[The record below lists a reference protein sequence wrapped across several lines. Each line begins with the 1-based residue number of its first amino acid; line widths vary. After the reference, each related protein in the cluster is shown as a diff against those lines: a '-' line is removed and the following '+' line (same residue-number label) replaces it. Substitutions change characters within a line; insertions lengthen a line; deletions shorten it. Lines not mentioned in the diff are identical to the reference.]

1 MLPSRRATQRPIAPH
16 PRSPRSERITVRP
29 ALTQT
34 AQFPSVSAPVRRA
47 IDAAL
52 YGEALSADDGCALIR
67 ASGADLAA
75 AMAAAAELNLRA
87 RPHRR
92 VTYSR
97 KVFLPLTNL
106 CRDRCG
112 YCTFVK
118 GPGQA
123 GAHTMTP
130 DEVLAVA
137 RRGAELGCKEAL
149 FSLGDHPEWRHPE
162 MAEQLD
168 RLGYPSTPAYAAAM
182 AQLVLEETG
191 LLPHTN
197 CGVLSRDEMAALA
210 PWNVSMGIMLESV
223 SETLFEPGGAHYG
236 TTSKSPEQRIATLE
250 AAADFGVAMTTGI
263 LIGIGESLEDRVDS
277 LIAIRDAQGR
287 RGNIQEIIVQN
298 FRAKPSTRMRAA
310 AEPSLVDM
318 LRTQAAARLLLGPE
332 MNVESPPNLNADGC
346 GAYLLA
352 GNNDWGG
359 VSPLTK
365 DFINPEAAWPEVA
378 ALRAITAEAG
388 FELRERLALF
398 PDYAAS
404 GRWYPS
410 AAVAHRAGELVA
422 DDGYVRPESEV
433 R

>member
-1 MLPSRRATQRPIAPH
+1 
-16 PRSPRSERITVRP
+16 
-29 ALTQT
+29 
-34 AQFPSVSAPVRRA
+34 
-47 IDAAL
+47 
-52 YGEALSADDGCALIR
+52 
-67 ASGADLAA
+67 
-75 AMAAAAELNLRA
+75 MAAAAELNLRA

-137 RRGAELGCKEAL
+137 RRGAALGCKEAL

-168 RLGYPSTPAYAAAM
+168 RLGYASTPAYAAAM
-182 AQLVLEETG
+182 ARLVLEETG

-197 CGVLSRDEMAALA
+197 CGVLSPDEMAALA

-223 SETLFEPGGAHYG
+223 SEALFEPGGAHYG
-236 TTSKSPEQRIATLE
+236 AVSKSPEQRIATIE
-250 AAADFGVAMTTGI
+250 TAADAGVAMTTGI

-277 LIAIRDAQGR
+277 LIAIRDAQER

-318 LRTQAAARLLLGPE
+318 LRTQATARLLLGPD

-410 AAVAHRAGELVA
+410 AAVANRAAQLIA
-422 DDGYVRPESEV
+422 DDGYVRPELEV